1 MRSDTR
7 EIFWQLAQ
15 TPDGGVKCVIE
26 NHDAWVNADAVDDL
40 LGAVVQMKVSAGSG
54 ERAARIEAQRQRL
67 ISLVTPLRRRASNA
81 G

>member
-15 TPDGGVKCVIE
+15 TPEGGVKCVIE
-26 NHDAWVNADAVDDL
+26 NHDAWVNADGVDDL
-40 LGAVVQMKVSAGSG
+40 LGAVVRMKVSAGSG

-67 ISLVTPLRRRASNA
+67 IRLVTPLRRRAANA

>member
-15 TPDGGVKCVIE
+15 TPEGGVQCIIE
-26 NHDAWVNADAVDDL
+26 NHDAWLNADGVDDL
-40 LGAVVQMKVSAGSG
+40 LEAVVRMKMSAGSG
-54 ERAARIEAQRQRL
+54 ERAARIEAQRRRL
-67 ISLVTPLRRRASNA
+67 MTLVTPLRCRAASA